1 MPRTLPVLAAVACI
15 VSAAG
20 DARAVGPVDVEVG
33 LKGGFATSPL
43 SSGTNPVG
51 GGIGARAGVVFL
63 GGFYVGGSVLNYFFG
78 SMTSPTASFST
89 NILMLGGEAGYGFTV
104 GNRVT
109 LRPQV
114 GLGIAS
120 VATTATGAGATAE
133 DKSTGAGY
141 LYVEPG
147 VTALVS
153 LGLVFVG
160 ADANV
165 VLLFR
170 GQQQSQA
177 AFAMHGEVGL
187 RF

>member
-1 MPRTLPVLAAVACI
+1 MSRTLPVLAAVACI

-51 GGIGARAGVVFL
+51 GGLGARAGVAFL

-78 SMTSPTASFST
+78 STTTSTASFST
-89 NILMLGGEAGYGFTV
+89 NMLMLGGEAGYGFT
-104 GNRVT
+104 RDRLT

-114 GLGIAS
+114 GLGFAS
-120 VATTATGAGATAE
+120 VATTASGADATAE

-147 VTALVS
+147 VTGLVS

-160 ADANV
+160 ADAN
-165 VLLFR
+165 LLIILHA
-170 GQQQSQA
+170 QQGSQA
-177 AFAMHGEVGL
+177 AFTLHGQVGV

>member
-1 MPRTLPVLAAVACI
+1 
-15 VSAAG
+15 
-20 DARAVGPVDVEVG
+20 VDVEVG
-33 LKGGFATSPL
+33 HKGGFATSPL

-51 GGIGARAGVVFL
+51 GGLGARAGVAFL
-63 GGFYVGGSVLNYFFG
+63 GGFYVGGSALNYFFG
-78 SMTSPTASFST
+78 TTSTSVGSEST
-89 NILMLGGEAGYGFTV
+89 NMLMLGGEAGYGFTV
-104 GNRVT
+104 LGRLI

-120 VATTATGAGATAE
+120 VTTTSSGGAAAE
-133 DKSTGAGY
+133 DKSVGAGY

-165 VLLFR
+165 VFLFPE
-170 GQQQSQA
+170 QQTQA
-177 AFAMHGEVGL
+177 AFAMHGQVGL